1 MVGYTIV
8 NKIII
13 TVGSRFD
20 TIWVSD
26 TDDTKYADISDLT
39 VDELDNIVVLTT
51 KLKTRE
57 I

>member
-8 NKIII
+8 IKKIIPI
-13 TVGSRFD
+13 GSKFT

-26 TDDTKYADISDLT
+26 SDNTKYADISDLT

-51 KLKTRE
+51 KLKIRE
-57 I
+57 V

>member
-8 NKIII
+8 IKKIISI
-13 TVGSRFD
+13 GSEFT

-26 TDDTKYADISDLT
+26 SDDTKYADVTDLT

-51 KLKTRE
+51 KLKNRE